1 MAESFTKSLVCWLQT
16 ICPNN
21 TLLAPLLH
29 IGSVLAIKGLI
40 VVASYYT
47 MAISMSIS
55 RDEIERMLLHAP
67 EDVLKEVEEYEKRE
81 LSRYRVSGA
90 KRRFPSNEDVV
101 DAIKAVSGGVITRAN
116 IDHLFE
122 TVKKYLEDKGFDT
135 RFLTEGRFW
144 RLVTSLA
151 KKGVLKLRL

>member
-1 MAESFTKSLVCWLQT
+1 M
-16 ICPNN
+16 
-21 TLLAPLLH
+21 
-29 IGSVLAIKGLI
+29 
-40 VVASYYT
+40 
-47 MAISMSIS
+47 SMS
-55 RDEIERMLLHAP
+55 RDEIERMLLQAP

-90 KRRFPSNEDVV
+90 KKRFPSNEDVV